1 MILFCFSL
9 HYSNKRNIEI
19 KNKDN
24 LIYERNSFFSSEIQN
39 VFFIPLFFKTIK
51 LQCNT
56 IIRISVNR
64 FLKYY
69 A

>member
-39 VFFIPLFFKTIK
+39 VFFIPLF
-51 LQCNT
+51 
-56 IIRISVNR
+56 
-64 FLKYY
+64 LKQLNYN
-69 A
+69 AIP